1 MIADLKPYP
10 LMKDSGLEWLGEVPE
25 HWKIRRGKS
34 LFSQSSLPVRDE
46 DEIVTCFRDGQVTL
60 RKNRRV
66 SGFMVALH
74 EAGYQGVRA
83 GQLVIHAMDAFA
95 GAIGISDCD
104 GKCTPEYMVLNP
116 RSGLVIAGYFSQL
129 LRHAARQKFILVEC
143 PAVRERAPRFRYP
156 SFGSMWMPMP
166 AASEQ
171 AAIIRFLDHADRK
184 IRRYIRAKQQLIK
197 LLEEQVSARASGAM
211 RHPACTFER
220 LEHLVTQQ
228 IRPIERTEDQPYTA
242 LGLYNRGRG
251 IFHKPSVFASELG
264 DSSFSWVAPG
274 DLVISGQFAWEGAV
288 AIASS
293 SEAQTI
299 VSHRYYLLRERKDR
313 MTTAYLWAL
322 LRSDFGAMILDQH
335 SRGAAGRNRPLN
347 IRTLLKEVVPV
358 PPFYMQIAVDSL
370 LEESAPVRAQAACAI
385 RLCQEYRIRLIAD
398 VATGKLDVREA
409 ASRLPDDDHEL
420 PAIDELADILDT
432 EEDAPDDLDET
443 PEDPVP

>member
-25 HWKIRRGKS
+25 HWMIRRGKT
-34 LFSQSSLPVRDE
+34 LFCESSLPVRNE

-66 SGFMVALH
+66 SGFMVALY

-95 GAIGISDCD
+95 GAIGIADCD
-104 GKCTPEYMVLNP
+104 GKCTPEYLVLDP
-116 RSGLVIAGYFSQL
+116 RSGLVIPGYFSQL

-156 SFGSMWMPMP
+156 SFASMLMPVP
-166 AASEQ
+166 PASEQ
-171 AAIIRFLDHADRK
+171 AAMIRFLDYADRK

-197 LLEEQVSARASGAM
+197 LLEEQVAARASEAM
-211 RHPACTFER
+211 RHPACTLER

-228 IRPIERTEDQPYTA
+228 IRPIERKEDQWYTA

-251 IFHKPSVFASELG
+251 IFHKPSTSASELG
-264 DSSFSWVAPG
+264 DSFFSWVAHG
-274 DLVISGQFAWEGAV
+274 DLIISGQFAWEGAV

-293 SEAQTI
+293 SEAQAI

-313 MTTAYLWAL
+313 ITAAYLWAL
-322 LRSDFGAMILDQH
+322 LRSDFGSMILDHH

-347 IRTLLKEVVPV
+347 FRTLLKEVVPV
-358 PPFYMQIAVDSL
+358 PPIDIQLAIDSL
-370 LEESAPVRAQAACAI
+370 LEESAPVRAQADCTIA
-385 RLCQEYRIRLIAD
+385 LCQEYRIRLIAD
-398 VATGKLDVREA
+398 VVTGKLDVREA
-409 ASRLPDDDHEL
+409 AAQLPDEDQEL
-420 PAIDELADILDT
+420 PPIDESDEISGA
-432 EEDAPDDLDET
+432 EEDGFDDLDEGT
-443 PEDPVP
+443 EEPEP